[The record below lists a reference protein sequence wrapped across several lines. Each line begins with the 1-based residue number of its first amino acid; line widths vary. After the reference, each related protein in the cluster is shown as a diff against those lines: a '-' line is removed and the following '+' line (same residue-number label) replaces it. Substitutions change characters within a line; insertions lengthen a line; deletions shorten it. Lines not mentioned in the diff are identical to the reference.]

1 MVKKNFWKNKRV
13 LITGHT
19 GFKGSW
25 LSLWLK
31 SLGVHLYGISLPL
44 SSENFFFLKLKIKNE
59 INNYYVDIRNSKKI
73 YAIINK
79 IKPQIIFHMAAQPL
93 VRNSYIDPINTYTTN
108 IIGTAN
114 ILESS
119 KLIKNLKVFINV
131 TSDKCY
137 ENTELNKSYKESDKL
152 GGSDP
157 YSSSKSCSEIITSA
171 FKKSYYNNK
180 NIGIATVRAGNVIG
194 GGDNSADRLIP
205 DILRSIKS
213 NNTLKLRFFKSIRPW
228 QHVLEPLSG
237 YLILA
242 EKLFYQPK
250 KYSGAWNFGP
260 NNSDNKNV
268 LWIVNYFNSQLK
280 KKIKYQIDKKTN
292 VHENRLLK
300 LDISKAKKK
309 LNWKPIWNLKIAI
322 KKVIEWQETYK
333 SFGNIRKMSLK
344 QIKDFTSSY

>member
-1 MVKKNFWKNKRV
+1 MIKKVFWKNKRV

-31 SLGVHLYGISLPL
+31 SLGAHLYGISLPL
-44 SSENFFFLKLKIKNE
+44 SAENLFFLKLKIKNE
-59 INNYYVDIRNSKKI
+59 IDNYYVDIRNSKKI
-73 YAIINK
+73 YTIINK

-114 ILESS
+114 ILDSS
-119 KLIKNLKVFINV
+119 KLVKNLKVLINV

-137 ENTELNKSYKESDKL
+137 ENTELNKSYKESDIL

-171 FKKSYYNNK
+171 FKKSYFNDK

-194 GGDNSADRLIP
+194 GGDNSTDRLIP
-205 DILRSIKS
+205 DILRSIKL
-213 NNTLKLRFFKSIRPW
+213 NNTLKLRFSKSIRPW

-242 EKLFYQPK
+242 EKLFCQPK

-268 LWIVNYFNSQLK
+268 LWIVNYFNRQLK
-280 KKIKYQIDKKTN
+280 KKIKYQIDKKDN
-292 VHENRLLK
+292 LHETKLLK
-300 LDISKAKKK
+300 LDISKAIKK
-309 LNWKPIWNLKIAI
+309 LNWKPTWNLKTAI
-322 KKVIEWQETYK
+322 KKVLEWQETYK
-333 SFGNIRKMSLK
+333 NGVNIREISLK
-344 QIKDFTSSY
+344 QIKDFTSSN